1 MENYMYCCSCDT
13 PDLLSSIGSALG
25 YSSYIEAGV
34 AVVVLLAYLAV
45 CKAEQ
50 QRLHLDLR
58 TIAKIA
64 MESDDA
70 DKEEENS
77 KGGKGGRSSS
87 GGGGAAAGADG
98 EVAAVVKVKG
108 TSQPSRSARR
118 QESGRSQQQQQ
129 QEEVTRSP
137 AGLGHGSSGSAV
149 PGLAD

>member
-1 MENYMYCCSCDT
+1 MENYLYCCSCDS
-13 PDLLSSIGSALG
+13 PDLLSSVGSALG

-34 AVVVLLAYLAV
+34 ALLVLLVYLALF
-45 CKAEQ
+45 KAEQ

-70 DKEEENS
+70 DKDDDDG
-77 KGGKGGRSSS
+77 KGGKGKRSS
-87 GGGGAAAGADG
+87 GGGGSGSGAAAGADG

-108 TSQPSRSARR
+108 TSQQFRGARS
-118 QESGRSQQQQQ
+118 QEAGLSQQQ
-129 QEEVTRSP
+129 EPTRSA
-137 AGLGHGSSGSAV
+137 AGLGLGSSGAAV